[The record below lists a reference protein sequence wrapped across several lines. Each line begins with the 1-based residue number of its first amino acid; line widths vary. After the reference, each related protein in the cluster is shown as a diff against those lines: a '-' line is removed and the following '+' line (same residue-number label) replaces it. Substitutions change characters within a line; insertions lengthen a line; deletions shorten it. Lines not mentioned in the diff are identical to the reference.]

1 MGTAIKDIL
10 PLAIGVALSPLPI
23 VAVILMLF
31 SKKARSTSLSFLLGW
46 FLGITVVAT
55 VVVFVA
61 DPAQQATG
69 GEDSPLT
76 IIVHLVLGVLLLF
89 LAYQDWKKR
98 PKPGEE
104 VEVPK
109 WMNSIDSMT
118 AGKALVMGALLS
130 GVNPKNLALILGA
143 GVAIAAAGLNST
155 QTIIALIVFIII
167 ACVSVAAPVII
178 YLVMGDKATPT
189 LNSWKAWLTHNNA
202 TVMMVILL
210 LFGVKLLA
218 DGLGAL
224 IGG

>member
-69 GEDSPLT
+69 GEDSTLT
-76 IIVHLVLGVLLLF
+76 IILHLVLGVLLLF
-89 LAYQDWKKR
+89 LAYRDWKKR

-143 GVAIAAAGLNST
+143 GVSIAAAGLNST

>member
-69 GEDSPLT
+69 GEDSTLT
-76 IIVHLVLGVLLLF
+76 IILHLVLGVLLLF
-89 LAYQDWKKR
+89 LAYRDWKKR